1 MLLVLGLG
9 GDHRVREHV
18 RTVVG
23 TLLLLLVDGEAV
35 GVVVLLADGP
45 GVGEAG
51 VVRIV
56 GVDELRHG
64 AGAVPRRS
72 AIAEGG
78 AAAAHEALVHQV
90 VVAGLGTV
98 EREDEDDLLGGV
110 QVALAVV
117 KVVLGEGI
125 AAFVHDDL
133 GILVSLLVP
142 LVAVLFVGHEE
153 LAVPVAVVVRMLAD
167 HQVGG
172 GVLLETAQP
181 GVVVQEHLGRQ
192 HAGGVLVHTAVLL
205 GGRHVGNAFFH
216 FLGQEIPDVLGSA
229 LLRQVTGL
237 QGVGVADFQRDVA
250 PQVEE
255 DEVVEGADGADFGEG
270 FLVLDDGLGL
280 QELVGLHDA
289 VVAVVPFLPEVRNA
303 RVRVVLVQ
311 VDVLGAPAAVGAVRG
326 HDQVGTLLVDVE
338 VALPGPVHEAELDI
352 EVAQHILD
360 LVVGSGQVVRGQGG
374 IDVLVQVGAGRSRRE
389 GDGRKD
395 GCKKLGDGFHI
406 VSSLITCCR
415 K

>member
-1 MLLVLGLG
+1 M
-9 GDHRVREHV
+9 
-18 RTVVG
+18 
-23 TLLLLLVDGEAV
+23 
-35 GVVVLLADGP
+35 
-45 GVGEAG
+45 
-51 VVRIV
+51 
-56 GVDELRHG
+56 
-64 AGAVPRRS
+64 
-72 AIAEGG
+72 
-78 AAAAHEALVHQV
+78 
-90 VVAGLGTV
+90 AGLGAV
-98 EREDEDDLLGGV
+98 QREDEDDLLGGV

-117 KVVLGEGI
+117 QVVLGERV

-133 GILVSLLVP
+133 RVLVGLLVP
-142 LVAVLFVGHEE
+142 LVAVLVVGHEE
-153 LAVPVAVVVRMLAD
+153 LAVPVAVVVRILAD

-172 GVLLETAQP
+172 SILLESAQP
-181 GVVVQEHLGRQ
+181 GVVVQEDLGRQ
-192 HAGGVLVHTAVLL
+192 HAGGVLVHPAVLL
-205 GGRHVGNAFFH
+205 VGGHVRNAFLD
-216 FLGQEIPDVLGSA
+216 FLGQEIPDVLGRA
-229 LLRQVTGL
+229 LLRQVAGL

-255 DEVVEGADGADFGEG
+255 HEVVEGADGADLGEG
-270 FLVLDDGLGL
+270 LLVLDDGFGL

-326 HDQVGTLLVDVE
+326 HDQVGTFLVDIE

-352 EVAQHILD
+352 EVAQHVLD

-389 GDGRKD
+389 GDGRED
-395 GCKKLGDGFHI
+395 GCKKFSDGFHI
-406 VSSLITCCR
+406 VSSLFTCCR